1 MKKIVLLIFVTFLIL
16 SLTACNTNDIN
27 ELEPANE
34 TKEIALGFKIE
45 KIVLSKG
52 YQTLEPKVEILT
64 KNNETKLSITF
75 GLIECS
81 GITIDNITKKGDEIN
96 IYTNRL
102 LQSDKTQLAI
112 PQATIV
118 LDKKLDG
125 KIDDIKFNIIN
136 QNYSPINLKFGK
148 SQVLNNIYAQ
158 FKIAPNSIPH
168 VNLIRHKDSF
178 IWDIVFNGIFDK
190 GNLKAPMINLNVKAD
205 AITGEIIDSDKNIIS
220 DYIDD
225 GMILDYIPQKY
236 LLYKQENIINEKTI
250 NTLWLYDLG
259 KKEKEQIY
267 ETNDSINLAKF
278 SPDHNS
284 ISLIENDNDATNIYL
299 INIANKVTNKIT
311 PVGYNH
317 TWNMEWK
324 DLDNVYFLNNDSLEH
339 STLFLYNKKNN
350 IMKKVFKIPKNI
362 SQFDIA
368 DKLMIFTEYD
378 EKELN
383 QNIFITEDGLALD
396 KIDLGH
402 SISFIDNNTI
412 AFLKNVSE
420 RNENKLHLY
429 NIKDKSMKIPTN
441 INVINYLK
449 LKPEVL
455 LIIGKGNCEN
465 DYILSSCNILDGKV
479 HEIARIN
486 GEKIY
491 YDEELNKGYISLSPP
506 LENSKRHIIYSI
518 DLNKMKIND
527 NK

>member
-1 MKKIVLLIFVTFLIL
+1 MLF
-16 SLTACNTNDIN
+16 
-27 ELEPANE
+27 
-34 TKEIALGFKIE
+34 
-45 KIVLSKG
+45 
-52 YQTLEPKVEILT
+52 
-64 KNNETKLSITF
+64 
-75 GLIECS
+75 
-81 GITIDNITKKGDEIN
+81 
-96 IYTNRL
+96 R
-102 LQSDKTQLAI
+102 
-112 PQATIV
+112 
-118 LDKKLDG
+118 
-125 KIDDIKFNIIN
+125 
-136 QNYSPINLKFGK
+136 
-148 SQVLNNIYAQ
+148 
-158 FKIAPNSIPH
+158 
-168 VNLIRHKDSF
+168 
-178 IWDIVFNGIFDK
+178 
-190 GNLKAPMINLNVKAD
+190 
-205 AITGEIIDSDKNIIS
+205 
-220 DYIDD
+220 
-225 GMILDYIPQKY
+225 
-236 LLYKQENIINEKTI
+236 
-250 NTLWLYDLG
+250 
-259 KKEKEQIY
+259 
-267 ETNDSINLAKF
+267 